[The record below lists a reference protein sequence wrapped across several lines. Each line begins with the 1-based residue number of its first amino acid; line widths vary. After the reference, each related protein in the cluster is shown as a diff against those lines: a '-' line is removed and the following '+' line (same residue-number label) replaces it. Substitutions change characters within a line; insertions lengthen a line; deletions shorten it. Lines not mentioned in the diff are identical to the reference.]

1 MFSKVV
7 INQDRPRENVCDHT
21 HAGPERNWCF
31 LAPRSSRKKDSKPG
45 AVLLWAVSKAGTTL
59 KLADV

>member
-21 HAGPERNWCF
+21 HVGHERNWCF
-31 LAPRSSRKKDSKPG
+31 WLHGVPEGRIQSR
-45 AVLLWAVSKAGTTL
+45 AVLWAGSKAGTTL
-59 KLADV
+59 RFADV